1 MSRYF
6 DLVTQSNNLN
16 IKLCYLRY
24 TVHVQEHTK
33 KKKFVD
39 CICIFFPFFSN
50 INQVCGSI
58 YDTKFNYRI
67 RMKYD
72 PS

>member
-33 KKKFVD
+33 KKNLLIVFTFFFLFFPISIKFVVV
-39 CICIFFPFFSN
+39 F
-50 INQVCGSI
+50 
-58 YDTKFNYRI
+58 TI
-67 RMKYD
+67 RNLIIG
-72 PS
+72 